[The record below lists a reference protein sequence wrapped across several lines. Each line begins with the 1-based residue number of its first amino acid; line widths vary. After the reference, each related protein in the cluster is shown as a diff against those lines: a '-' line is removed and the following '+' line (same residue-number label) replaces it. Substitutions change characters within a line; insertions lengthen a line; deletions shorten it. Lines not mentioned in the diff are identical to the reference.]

1 MSVRLILSQRKK
13 LDQTNR
19 TYGIKCERQ
28 RSKNFQAQ
36 PVYWFPFRNTEIICH
51 ITSYYRF
58 TLHCKITW
66 WLTWG
71 SEHQQQSRAESD
83 FLYKVSPQIKP
94 SCWGRGERCTSPAL
108 LIPKFSS
115 TKEQQQKINQPP
127 PQAPQK
133 NPKNETPKN
142 PQTKQKNLKQQ
153 KNSPKPKDKSQKE
166 KMKCTQAQPWELG
179 SSGCSSVRMEGWD
192 GEDIGGIGN
201 TSPWKRLKETYEC

>member
-115 TKEQQQKINQPP
+115 TKEQQQKINQTTSTPSPP
-127 PQAPQK
+127 KKPQK
-133 NPKNETPKN
+133 WNPKKPPNQTKK
-142 PQTKQKNLKQQ
+142 PQTTKKLTK
-153 KNSPKPKDKSQKE
+153 
-166 KMKCTQAQPWELG
+166 T
-179 SSGCSSVRMEGWD
+179 
-192 GEDIGGIGN
+192 
-201 TSPWKRLKETYEC
+201 